1 MTNRRDFLK
10 LAIWASFLITINK
23 ISKVSEA
30 EANPS
35 YIVSRGTILYN
46 ILDLY
51 VTHRLEDLGDGNHVT
66 KIFPIEIIKMSD
78 LSKEDE
84 SSIEKS
90 FDVFL
95 VHGKK
100 PRILKGRKVYL
111 EILYKNWKIPV
122 TEYAVFSKDGNYL
135 VYYEIGTEDKFRDAA
150 KVMIRNN
157 SIHFGKISVN
167 GRIVKLASCVDSC
180 TSHDDCAGAPYMGCY
195 PYCCSIDIE
204 CCAEECIYCLLCLL
218 GSKIGCLLCLSLC
231 TLMCLDSCCTQEAN
245 SCTSP

>member
-51 VTHRLEDLGDGNHVT
+51 VTHRLEDLGDGN
-66 KIFPIEIIKMSD
+66 
-78 LSKEDE
+78 
-84 SSIEKS
+84 
-90 FDVFL
+90 
-95 VHGKK
+95 
-100 PRILKGRKVYL
+100 
-111 EILYKNWKIPV
+111 
-122 TEYAVFSKDGNYL
+122 FSKDGNYL
-135 VYYEIGTEDKFRDAA
+135 VYYEIGTEDKFRAAA